1 MGLEMNVREFVSPS
15 VFNEFSKLP
24 EEKKA
29 QVVNYFMEK
38 KKSVGMAYL
47 LWLFGVHYIYLGSI
61 PKFLLYL
68 FTFCGLFIWCIID
81 AFRMKKLVIAENN
94 KIMLDCIANHG
105 ND

>member
-68 FTFCGLFIWCIID
+68 FTFGGLFIWCIID
-81 AFRMKKLVIAENN
+81 AFRMKKLVIAEND
-94 KIMLDCIANHG
+94 KIMLDCIAQSR
-105 ND
+105 